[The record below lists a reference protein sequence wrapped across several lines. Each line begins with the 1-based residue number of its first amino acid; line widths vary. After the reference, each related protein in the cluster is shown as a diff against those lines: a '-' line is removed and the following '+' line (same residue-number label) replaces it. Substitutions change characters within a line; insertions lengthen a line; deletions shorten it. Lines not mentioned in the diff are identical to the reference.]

1 MDRRVNSMTFS
12 HVHIVAT
19 AAVCAVAAAAVLY
32 GRTRHAEDS
41 HARMTL
47 IGSVALGLGLFVLV
61 WREASNIWHL
71 NDDFAPAISDD
82 FAPAISISDVG
93 SGLIPWLCLL
103 ALVSLR
109 HTRMMIRGSGGRGA
123 LTWLTTSTLLGL
135 ALFVCNVVLI

>member
-1 MDRRVNSMTFS
+1 MAPAMGRRVNSMTFS

-19 AAVCAVAAAAVLY
+19 AVVCAFTAAAVLY
-32 GRTRHAEDS
+32 GRTRRAEDGQ
-41 HARMTL
+41 ARMTI
-47 IGSVALGLGLFVLV
+47 IGSIALGLGLLVLV

-71 NDDFAPAISDD
+71 NDD

-103 ALVSLR
+103 ALVPLR
-109 HTRMMIRGSGGRGA
+109 PTRRMMIRRIGGRGA
-123 LTWLTTSTLLGL
+123 MSWMTTSTLLGL

>member
-1 MDRRVNSMTFS
+1 MARRVNSMTFS

-19 AAVCAVAAAAVLY
+19 AVVCAVAAAAVLY
-32 GRTRHAEDS
+32 GRTRRAEDDQ
-41 HARMTL
+41 ARMTI

-61 WREASNIWHL
+61 WREASNSWHL
-71 NDDFAPAISDD
+71 NDDFAPAIS
-82 FAPAISISDVG
+82 ISDLG

-103 ALVSLR
+103 ALVPLR

-123 LTWLTTSTLLGL
+123 LTWMTTSTLLGL

>member
-1 MDRRVNSMTFS
+1 MTFS

-19 AAVCAVAAAAVLY
+19 AVVCAVAAAAVLY
-32 GRTRHAEDS
+32 GRTRRAQDS

-61 WREASNIWHL
+61 WREASNSWHL
-71 NDDFAPAISDD
+71 NDDFAPAISIADL
-82 FAPAISISDVG
+82 G

-103 ALVSLR
+103 ALVPLR

>member
-1 MDRRVNSMTFS
+1 MGRRVNSMTFS

-19 AAVCAVAAAAVLY
+19 AVVCAVAAAAVLY

-61 WREASNIWHL
+61 WREASNSWHL
-71 NDDFAPAISDD
+71 NDDFAPAISI
-82 FAPAISISDVG
+82 ADVG

-103 ALVSLR
+103 ALVPLR

>member
-1 MDRRVNSMTFS
+1 MGRRVNSMTFS

-19 AAVCAVAAAAVLY
+19 AVVCAVAAAAVLY
-32 GRTRHAEDS
+32 GRTRHAEDGQ
-41 HARMTL
+41 ARMTV
-47 IGSVALGLGLFVLV
+47 IGSIALGLGLMVLV

-71 NDDFAPAISDD
+71 NDD

-103 ALVSLR
+103 ALVPLR
-109 HTRMMIRGSGGRGA
+109 PTARLMMIRSTGGHSSA
-123 LTWLTTSTLLGL
+123 LSWMTTSTLLGL

>member
-1 MDRRVNSMTFS
+1 MTFS

-19 AAVCAVAAAAVLY
+19 AVVCAVAAAAVLY

-61 WREASNIWHL
+61 WREASNSWHL
-71 NDDFAPAISDD
+71 NDDFAPAIS
-82 FAPAISISDVG
+82 ISDLG

-103 ALVSLR
+103 ALVPLR
-109 HTRMMIRGSGGRGA
+109 HTRMMRRGSGGRGA

>member
-1 MDRRVNSMTFS
+1 MDGRVNSMTFS

-19 AAVCAVAAAAVLY
+19 AVVCAVAAAAVLY
-32 GRTRHAEDS
+32 GRTRHAEDGQ
-41 HARMTL
+41 ARMTI
-47 IGSVALGLGLFVLV
+47 IGSIALGLGLIVLV

-71 NDDFAPAISDD
+71 NDD

-103 ALVSLR
+103 ALVPLR
-109 HTRMMIRGSGGRGA
+109 PTARMMIRGTGGRGGA
-123 LTWLTTSTLLGL
+123 MSWMTTSTLLGL

>member
-19 AAVCAVAAAAVLY
+19 AVVCAVAAAAVLY
-32 GRTRHAEDS
+32 GRTRRAEDGQ
-41 HARMTL
+41 ARMTL

-61 WREASNIWHL
+61 WREASNSWHL
-71 NDDFAPAISDD
+71 NDD

-103 ALVSLR
+103 ALVPLR
-109 HTRMMIRGSGGRGA
+109 HTRMMIRGSGGRGGA
-123 LTWLTTSTLLGL
+123 LSWLTTSTLLGL

>member
-19 AAVCAVAAAAVLY
+19 AVVCAVAAAAVLY

-61 WREASNIWHL
+61 WREASNSWHL
-71 NDDFAPAISDD
+71 NDDFAPAIS
-82 FAPAISISDVG
+82 ISDLG

-103 ALVSLR
+103 ALVPLR

-123 LTWLTTSTLLGL
+123 LTWMTTSTLLGL

>member
-19 AAVCAVAAAAVLY
+19 AVVCAVAAAAVLY

-47 IGSVALGLGLFVLV
+47 IGSVALGLGLIVLV

-71 NDDFAPAISDD
+71 NDD

-103 ALVSLR
+103 ALVPLR

-123 LTWLTTSTLLGL
+123 LTWMTTSTLLGL